1 MGRNSSPIAGYGRLT
16 RPPHDNQID
25 MKTKRIIQ
33 VIALLAFVALSGGLL
48 FAAEKPT
55 EAAQKSAEQWLALV
69 DAGNY
74 AGSWKTAAGYFQ
86 TAVPQDQWEHSIV
99 AVRKPL
105 GDLVSRKLKSAKY
118 TKSLPGAPDG
128 EYVVLQFDT
137 SFANKQVAVETVTP
151 LLDKDGK
158 WKVSGYYI
166 K

>member
-1 MGRNSSPIAGYGRLT
+1 MIR
-16 RPPHDNQID
+16 
-25 MKTKRIIQ
+25 
-33 VIALLAFVALSGGLL
+33 VITHLAIVALSGGLL
-48 FAAEKPT
+48 FAADKP
-55 EAAQKSAEQWLALV
+55 EATAQKSAEQWLALV
-69 DAGNY
+69 DAGKY
-74 AGSWKTAAGYFQ
+74 PESWKAAAGYFQ
-86 TAVPQDQWEHSIV
+86 TAVSQDQWEHSIV

-137 SFANKQVAVETVTP
+137 SFANKKEAVETVTP
-151 LLDKDGK
+151 MLDKDGK

>member
-1 MGRNSSPIAGYGRLT
+1 
-16 RPPHDNQID
+16 
-25 MKTKRIIQ
+25 MKTKHRIR
-33 VIALLAFVALSGGLL
+33 VIPHLAIIALSGSLL
-48 FAAEKPT
+48 FAADKPEET
-55 EAAQKSAEQWLALV
+55 AQKSAEQWLALV
-69 DAGNY
+69 DAGKY

-86 TAVPQDQWEHSIV
+86 TAVSQDQWKHSIA

-105 GDLVSRKLKSAKY
+105 GDLVSRKLKSAQY

-137 SFANKQVAVETVTP
+137 SFAKKKEAVETVTP
-151 LLDKDGK
+151 MLDKDGK